1 MSYWEIREEHDGYDR
16 DGFGMR
22 SEYDRKPWLFATLVG
37 ATPVLIGLVLWDY
50 FFLLSGML
58 ALCFWLVLSI
68 LFLFEYGQGLD
79 K

>member
-1 MSYWEIREEHDGYDR
+1 MNIIDYIKKKFYQIK
-16 DGFGMR
+16 FR
-22 SEYDRKPWLFATLVG
+22 SEYNRKPWLFATLVG
-37 ATPVLIGLVLWDY
+37 ATPILIGLVLWDY